1 MYKYFQLPRHSCI
14 IIYQTQYIMRMGD
27 WWKQKHIAAQYIDKQ
42 ERVWWMTFTIFALLQ
57 SSFQCPL
64 RLWICMDFE
73 VVVFPGKFKCEH
85 FEKIF
90 PGLREIFGLR
100 RITSLSSVVVCFNVV
115 QLILFW

>member
-1 MYKYFQLPRHSCI
+1 
-14 IIYQTQYIMRMGD
+14 
-27 WWKQKHIAAQYIDKQ
+27 
-42 ERVWWMTFTIFALLQ
+42 
-57 SSFQCPL
+57 
-64 RLWICMDFE
+64 MDFE

-115 QLILFW
+115 QLILF